1 MGQKVHPTGLRLGYI
16 KTWKSRWF
24 AKNDYAKLLNE
35 DLKLRKYIHKEF
47 FHAGISKVVIERAA
61 NKLKIN
67 IHTSRPG
74 VIIGKKGAEVDK
86 LKSIVEKM
94 TGKEVYVNIQEINK
108 PELDAQLL
116 AENVGAQLEKR
127 VSFRRAMK
135 RSMESSL
142 QFGAKGVKVRV
153 SGRLGGAEIARTE
166 WYLQGQLPLHTL
178 RADIDYGYYVAHTTY
193 GVLGVKVWIN
203 KGEILDI
210 NASERSV

>member
-16 KTWKSRWF
+16 KTWKSRWY
-24 AKNDYAKLLNE
+24 AKKDYAKLLRE
-35 DLKLRKYIHKEF
+35 DLELRKYIHKTF

-74 VIIGKKGAEVDK
+74 VIIGKKGSEVDK
-86 LKSIVEKM
+86 LKKVVEKK

-116 AENVGAQLEKR
+116 AENVGAQLERR

-135 RSMESSL
+135 RSIESSL
-142 QFGAKGVKVRV
+142 QLGAKGVKIRV

-166 WYLQGQLPLHTL
+166 WYLQGQLPLHTF
-178 RADIDYGYYVAHTTY
+178 RADIDYGTFVAHTTY

-203 KGEILDI
+203 KGEVL
-210 NASERSV
+210 NLKEYERGV